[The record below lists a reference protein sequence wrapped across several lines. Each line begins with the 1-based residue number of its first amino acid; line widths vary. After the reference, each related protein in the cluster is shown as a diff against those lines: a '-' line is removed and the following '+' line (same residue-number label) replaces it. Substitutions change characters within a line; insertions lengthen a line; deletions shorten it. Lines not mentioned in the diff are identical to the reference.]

1 MQALSTDT
9 STHIDPVCSM
19 GVDPGRTRLVA
30 IYQGHSYWFCS
41 EDCRKA
47 FEMNPQKYLES
58 RPPKRKG
65 WFGRCLD
72 RMAKTNEEQFGSSGP
87 KCH

>member
-1 MQALSTDT
+1 MEAFVTDT
-9 STHIDPVCSM
+9 STHVDPVCSM

-30 IYQGHSYWFCS
+30 LYQGHSYWFCS

-65 WFGRCLD
+65 WFGRYLD
-72 RMAKTNEEQFGSSGP
+72 RMAKTNEEQFGTSGP